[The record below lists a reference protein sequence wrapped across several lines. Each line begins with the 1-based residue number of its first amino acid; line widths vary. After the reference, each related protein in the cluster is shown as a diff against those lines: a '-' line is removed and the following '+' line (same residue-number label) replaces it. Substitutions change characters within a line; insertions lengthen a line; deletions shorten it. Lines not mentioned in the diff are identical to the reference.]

1 MLPTVLNLGTDNVAN
16 VRFNV
21 AKTLQKVGPILDQ
34 KYVLHAFLNTFYLIT
49 FFFNFST
56 IQSQVKPCLEKLQ
69 LDNDVDV
76 RYFASEAFGA
86 LSTNGL
92 I

>member
-1 MLPTVLNLGTDNVAN
+1 MLDLMW
-16 VRFNV
+16 
-21 AKTLQKVGPILDQ
+21 QKLYKKWDP
-34 KYVLHAFLNTFYLIT
+34 FLIKSKFFIYFIYFFLTT
-49 FFFNFST
+49 FFFFLNFST
-56 IQSQVKPCLEKLQ
+56 IQTQVKPCLEKLQ

-76 RYFASEAFGA
+76 RYSASEAYGA

>member
-1 MLPTVLNLGTDNVAN
+1 MHFQATHYLSVHKPVQ
-16 VRFNV
+16 FN
-21 AKTLQKVGPILDQ
+21 
-34 KYVLHAFLNTFYLIT
+34 N

-56 IQSQVKPCLEKLQ
+56 IQTQVKPCLEKLQ
-69 LDNDVDV
+69 SDNDVDV